1 MRPQRSPASPLAA
14 LRLLALACL
23 ACRAG
28 AGISCYGDS
37 GRPVDWFIVYKLP
50 KLEKTSLEG
59 AQRGAVGRTLQQLYG
74 STGTRKED
82 VAHVLYND
90 QPPAAFDPSNG
101 GHTKGVVLLD
111 KAQGFWLVHSAP
123 HFPPPAKEGFSWPGS
138 GRHNG
143 QSFLCVTYA
152 YRQFKDIGLQLRYND
167 IFSYD
172 FSIADSFAQELPD
185 LLQAAEREH
194 LKAAPWNRQVTL
206 TSLAGK
212 EFISFSKYGLF
223 HDDLYSGWLSG
234 ALKADLLVQFWLN
247 SRGILPSNCSS
258 PHHVYDV
265 EQVSFS
271 PELTFSS
278 HLDHSKWCVSNSSS
292 AAWACVG
299 DMNRNQEEEKRAGGT
314 VCTGDARVWKSFRRL
329 VSRWSQCDR
338 RGAQREGGRT

>member
-59 AQRGAVGRTLQQLYG
+59 GLRYMYQDARSAGWQAGKALINSTEGAVGRTLQQLYG
-74 STGTRKED
+74 SRGTRKED

-152 YRQFKDIGLQLRYND
+152 YRQFKDIGKRD
-167 IFSYD
+167 RR
-172 FSIADSFAQELPD
+172 
-185 LLQAAEREH
+185 ERTVHE
-194 LKAAPWNRQVTL
+194 RQ
-206 TSLAGK
+206 
-212 EFISFSKYGLF
+212 
-223 HDDLYSGWLSG
+223 G
-234 ALKADLLVQFWLN
+234 AL
-247 SRGILPSNCSS
+247 RGGCV
-258 PHHVYDV
+258 H
-265 EQVSFS
+265 Q
-271 PELTFSS
+271 TFSVAIA
-278 HLDHSKWCVSNSSS
+278 K
-292 AAWACVG
+292 G
-299 DMNRNQEEEKRAGGT
+299 KKKEKLASAGGT
-314 VCTGDARVWKSFRRL
+314 IQIHYKQGERL
-329 VSRWSQCDR
+329 
-338 RGAQREGGRT
+338 RGAAAGEEKAEDLRSGVHPLLLLDCWLAWSM